1 MKIKKTMMLLL
12 CAALLLA
19 PALSLAAGFTG
30 GGLTLSS
37 APQQL
42 GTPEAGSA
50 SVTVSLPGENPA
62 VSGVNP
68 ITGEPFSGAYQPAL
82 INIDTHP
89 GALPHWGVSAAD
101 LIYEMPIQADGSTRS
116 LAVFMGEYPDSAGPI
131 RSARIPM
138 CSLREMWGG
147 VYCFYGYQ
155 GGTTSVEEWVR
166 QYSAVGKLRYPY
178 LNGMGENTAW
188 FTRSSDS
195 HHVAP
200 YNVRL
205 DMNALRENYTASA
218 TPHPFLFSGTGL
230 ERGEQADG
238 VVIEYKTTSPAYISA
253 YQYNEATGLYDRYR
267 NGEPYIDANNGQ
279 ACAYAN
285 VIVIRTDVTWMNGNN
300 SRPVIRLNG
309 QGACEIF
316 QNGRYIRGTWA
327 RDCTE
332 NSNLQSRMVFLDEN
346 GEELPMKVGK
356 TFIQIVDN
364 EQPVVVYS
372 NSAIAGAKAL

>member
-1 MKIKKTMMLLL
+1 M
-12 CAALLLA
+12 
-19 PALSLAAGFTG
+19 
-30 GGLTLSS
+30 
-37 APQQL
+37 
-42 GTPEAGSA
+42 
-50 SVTVSLPGENPA
+50 
-62 VSGVNP
+62 
-68 ITGEPFSGAYQPAL
+68 
-82 INIDTHP
+82 
-89 GALPHWGVSAAD
+89 
-101 LIYEMPIQADGSTRS
+101 
-116 LAVFMGEYPDSAGPI
+116 
-131 RSARIPM
+131 
-138 CSLREMWGG
+138 
-147 VYCFYGYQ
+147 
-155 GGTTSVEEWVR
+155 
-166 QYSAVGKLRYPY
+166 GKLRYPY

-205 DMNALRENYTASA
+205 DMNALHENYTASA